1 MSQLR
6 RFFSYYKNYKYWF
19 VLDMTVAL
27 LASVV
32 SVIVPAIV
40 RFLINMLSSFNKDYT
55 LMIVLFATI
64 LLLYLLESVFV
75 YIRIKWGHYLGVWI
89 ENDMRRDLFSH
100 LQTLSFSYFDKT
112 KTGTIMSRITNDLFN
127 IAEVAH
133 HGPEDAVIS
142 LITIIGAY
150 VMMFIFS
157 WKLALITIIPLPIML
172 FYGIYFNKRLK
183 ESNRAIRKT
192 IADVNVAAENSIQG
206 IREVK
211 SFSQESFQEKKFSKA
226 NKTLKNSREKMYQQM
241 ANYHAGI
248 DFMRQF
254 YYFATIV
261 GGVVLIAKG
270 TIPVSD
276 LVAFLMYVSVV
287 LPPIDRL
294 INFTEQFT
302 QGAASFERFTEIMD
316 IKPDIA
322 DKVGAKPLVVTKGD
336 IKFEDVSFS
345 YKTDNREEVIQH
357 LTMEISGGKK
367 VAIVGESGS
376 GKSTTVSLL
385 ARFYEADS
393 GRIMIDGQDITSVS
407 QKSLHDA
414 IGFVQQNVFLF
425 DATIKENLRYGRA
438 DATEEE
444 MWEALKS
451 AHLYDFV
458 SSLADGLD
466 TEVGERGTRLSGG
479 QKQRLSIA
487 RVFLKNP
494 QIIVFDEA
502 TSSLDTESE
511 QIIQNA
517 FSTLSKGR
525 TSIVIAHRLSTIID
539 SDIIYVMD
547 KGRVVE
553 KGTHQ
558 ELLDKKGQ
566 YYRLYSMK

>member
-322 DKVGAKPLVVTKGD
+322 DEVGAKPLVVTKGD

-357 LTMEISGGKK
+357 LTMEIPGGKK

-376 GKSTTVSLL
+376 GKSTT
-385 ARFYEADS
+385 AA
-393 GRIMIDGQDITSVS
+393 
-407 QKSLHDA
+407 
-414 IGFVQQNVFLF
+414 
-425 DATIKENLRYGRA
+425 
-438 DATEEE
+438 
-444 MWEALKS
+444 
-451 AHLYDFV
+451 
-458 SSLADGLD
+458 
-466 TEVGERGTRLSGG
+466 
-479 QKQRLSIA
+479 
-487 RVFLKNP
+487 
-494 QIIVFDEA
+494 
-502 TSSLDTESE
+502 
-511 QIIQNA
+511 
-517 FSTLSKGR
+517 
-525 TSIVIAHRLSTIID
+525 
-539 SDIIYVMD
+539 
-547 KGRVVE
+547 
-553 KGTHQ
+553 
-558 ELLDKKGQ
+558 
-566 YYRLYSMK
+566 